1 LTLDAVLMVTPLLA
15 SVFATPAGQMHQII
29 AEMR

>member
-1 LTLDAVLMVTPLLA
+1 MVTPLLA
-15 SVFATPAGQMHQII
+15 SVFATPARQMHQII